1 LLPCTD
7 GIAVVADT
15 SDCLNQTPL
24 YPLGGRLMPPIGA
37 FVIGVCAANV
47 FANRPTVRPIYSAN
61 DVAEVSV
68 LSPMFRQVVVF
79 FMYVM
84 EEAC

>member
-1 LLPCTD
+1 
-7 GIAVVADT
+7 
-15 SDCLNQTPL
+15 
-24 YPLGGRLMPPIGA
+24 MPPIGA